1 MHPLFIANP
10 CRALPALLPQAVL
23 LLAAAAA
30 MFSPPVLAQDPQRDV
45 TPQNTLALQVGE
57 QHEILLRTSLERL
70 GIGDPAVADAT
81 LMRPGRDTTG
91 TRILVLGK
99 AAGRTTLLVWPKG
112 AQAPQRYAIQVSG
125 AAAASLSGK
134 GRVET
139 YGKTVVIEGR
149 MPDADSHHKL
159 TAAAE
164 DASGK
169 PVIVD
174 RSVIEVRSN
183 IVQVDVKVVEF
194 SKSVLKEAGFNF
206 FTNRNGFGFGVFS
219 PGSVRSIAGG
229 GSAAPLSFGGI
240 TPLAQAFNLV
250 FSSARSGIVTNLG
263 ILESNGLARVLAEP
277 TLVALSGQSASFL
290 AGGEIP
296 VPVPQSLGTL
306 SIQYKPFGVGLSLT
320 PTVLANDRIA
330 LKVAPEASDLDF
342 TNAVTINGIAVPAIT
357 TRRVDTM
364 VELGDGESF
373 VIGGLVSRTTLSDVD
388 KIPMLGDLPILGTF
402 FKRQTYQQNEKEL
415 VIVVTPHLVKP
426 IAKGTDLQPL
436 LPGRAEQRDGAVWR
450 SYLAGGAGKD
460 ALPGF
465 SD

>member
-1 MHPLFIANP
+1 MAGAATTPL
-10 CRALPALLPQAVL
+10 
-23 LLAAAAA
+23 
-30 MFSPPVLAQDPQRDV
+30 STLAQPAEQAA
-45 TPQNTLALQVGE
+45 TQEKPLTLQVGD
-57 QHEILLRTSLERL
+57 QHEISVEKSLERL
-70 GIGDPAVADAT
+70 AIGDPAVADAT
-81 LMRPGRDTTG
+81 ILRSAKG
-91 TRILVLGK
+91 TAGARILVLGK
-99 AAGRTTLLVWPKG
+99 AAGQTTLLVWPKG
-112 AQAPQRYAIQVSG
+112 GKAPQRYAIQVSG
-125 AAAASLSGK
+125 KAAAPLSGK

-139 YGKTVVIEGR
+139 YGKAVVIEGR
-149 MPDADSHHKL
+149 LPDVDSHQQL
-159 TAAAE
+159 AAVAG

-169 PVIVD
+169 PVVVD
-174 RSVIEVRSN
+174 RSVVDVRSN

-206 FTNRNGFGFGVFS
+206 FTNRNGFGFGVFA
-219 PGSVRSIAGG
+219 PGGVRSFSGG
-229 GSAAPLSFGGI
+229 GSAPISFGGI

-250 FSSARSGIVTNLG
+250 FSSTRSGIVTNLG

-296 VPVPQSLGTL
+296 VPVPQSLGTI
-306 SIQYKPFGVGLSLT
+306 SIQYKPFGIGLSLT

-426 IAKGTDLQPL
+426 IAKGTDLQPM

-450 SYLAGGAGKD
+450 SYLAGGASQD